1 MKVRLVAHLVEW
13 MFKTRPWHGMVAKN
27 QNTHKDQWN
36 SRVSSQIHK
45 FLINHLYNLESGKRE
60 LVFMDYQRGNLKAL
74 LVVYRVDHHVP
85 IDVNAVLD

>member
-1 MKVRLVAHLVEW
+1 
-13 MFKTRPWHGMVAKN
+13 MVAKN

-60 LVFMDYQRGNLKAL
+60 LIFMDYQRGNLKAL

-85 IDVNAVLD
+85 IDVNAVLDWTRLSTKKIKKSHKYS